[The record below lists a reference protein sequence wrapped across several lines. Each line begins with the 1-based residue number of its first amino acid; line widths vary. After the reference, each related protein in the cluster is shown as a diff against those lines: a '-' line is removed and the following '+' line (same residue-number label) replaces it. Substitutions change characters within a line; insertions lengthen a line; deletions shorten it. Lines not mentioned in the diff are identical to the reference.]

1 MRDVKKVLEMR
12 SQNYSQRQIS
22 VSLKISR
29 DTIRK
34 IFNVADD
41 KKVCWSSVKDLSESD
56 VQNLLFE
63 QEMKINLSIKQPD
76 FDYIHKELLKPGT
89 TIKLLWEAYVD
100 DCRSI
105 KSPFY
110 QYSYFCERYRDYVK
124 KHNLTMHIN
133 HKSGD
138 KMMVDWNGT
147 HMYVYDRYTGEAIPA
162 YLFEATLPFSM
173 YSYVQACPSMKIND
187 WVDCHIQAYRYFG
200 GVTRLLIPDN
210 LKVGI
215 IQNKKYEDPILN
227 KSYQEMADYYDTTI
241 IPTRVRKPKDK
252 AAVEGAVGDCTVAI
266 VGKLRNRKFFSFEDL
281 NKAIIKELDNFN
293 NRPFQKKEGSRK
305 SVYLDEELPFMKA
318 LPEQPFELSVW
329 KRAKVQ
335 LNYHISIEKMN
346 YSVPY
351 EYVGNYVDVKVTKRT
366 VTVYYKMNQICTHDR
381 LYGRINQYSTNES
394 HMPENHQ
401 KFQWNKD
408 RFMKWAASIGDNTS
422 ILVSKLFD
430 RYKVEEQA
438 YKGCMSLLKLS
449 DKYGKTR
456 LENACQ
462 LALDHISQPG
472 YKNIKMILQS
482 NQDLKD
488 KNDNVQSECD
498 MHAFVRGKD
507 YYGGKNNG

>member
-1 MRDVKKVLEMR
+1 
-12 SQNYSQRQIS
+12 
-22 VSLKISR
+22 
-29 DTIRK
+29 
-34 IFNVADD
+34 
-41 KKVCWSSVKDLSESD
+41 
-56 VQNLLFE
+56 
-63 QEMKINLSIKQPD
+63 
-76 FDYIHKELLKPGT
+76 
-89 TIKLLWEAYVD
+89 
-100 DCRSI
+100 
-105 KSPFY
+105 
-110 QYSYFCERYRDYVK
+110 
-124 KHNLTMHIN
+124 
-133 HKSGD
+133 
-138 KMMVDWNGT
+138 
-147 HMYVYDRYTGEAIPA
+147 
-162 YLFEATLPFSM
+162 
-173 YSYVQACPSMKIND
+173 MKIND

-318 LPEQPFELSVW
+318 LTEQPFELSVW